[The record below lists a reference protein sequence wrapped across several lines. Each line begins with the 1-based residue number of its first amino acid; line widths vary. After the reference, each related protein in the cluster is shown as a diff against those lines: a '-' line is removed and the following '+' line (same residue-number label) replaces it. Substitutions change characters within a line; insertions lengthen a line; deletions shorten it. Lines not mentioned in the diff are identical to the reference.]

1 MPTPEPPTLSIQPG
15 PLRPVAAADRA
26 AVLAVVG
33 AVGLFTT
40 EDLVEVEQT
49 LDAFLTGTA
58 GPGDQWVT
66 AELGSGSAGVAYY
79 APERMAAG
87 TWNLYLLAV
96 APAAQ
101 GTGRG
106 AALVGHVEGDLRRRS
121 ESPAHRDL
129 RGRRLPQ
136 PAPVLPQPRVHRRG
150 ADSRLLRSRRRQGDL
165 LEVAGNLTAP
175 HRQGTTLTRQ
185 P

>member
-106 AALVGHVEGDLRRRS
+106 AALVGHVEGDLRAAGARVLLIETSGVDGFRSQRRFYRS
-121 ESPAHRDL
+121 LGYTEEARIRDFY
-129 RGRRLPQ
+129 
-136 PAPVLPQPRVHRRG
+136 AP
-150 ADSRLLRSRRRQGDL
+150 GDDKVIFWKSL
-165 LEVAGNLTAP
+165 AT
-175 HRQGTTLTRQ
+175 
-185 P
+185 